1 MAAEMPQSIDIEQ
14 ALLGLL
20 MVYPESVRKAQEQGL
35 VVQDFFLPAHKTVF
49 QAIEKLSLESKPV
62 TLTTVT
68 NLLADQQQLA
78 GVGGVDYLMQ
88 LTDLAI
94 SVYNTEYYITVL
106 QEKNSL
112 RRLIEAC
119 DSIRKDSFENS
130 FEAEDVLNTAEKAIL
145 EITRDRKTTSFV
157 DTAQAMDEVFQNI
170 SYLQQNRGLT
180 GVPTGFSRL
189 NHMTNGLQKSDLI
202 ILAARPSV
210 GKTAFALNLALN
222 AAVNSDRKV
231 AVFSLEMPV
240 VQNAMRMLAIRS
252 QVEIQKIKTGY
263 GLTNDDWAKLNI
275 ARDDLKNTGIFID
288 ATAGIKINEIFA
300 KCRKL
305 RDDEGLD
312 MVIIDYLQLI
322 ASSKSVE
329 SRQVEVSEI
338 SRNLKALARELN
350 VPVIACAQLS
360 RDSEKEN
367 RRPVL
372 SDLRE
377 SGSIEQ
383 DADVVM
389 LLSKPVKSK
398 KKKGQEE
405 ETQDDSS
412 RTDRILEIAKHRN
425 GAVGE
430 IQFDFKPEIN
440 IFYEKDLR
448 DDDE

>member
-20 MVYPESVRKAQEQGL
+20 MVYPDSVRKAQEESL

-49 QAIEKLSLESKPV
+49 QAVEKLSLENKPV
-62 TLTTVT
+62 TLTSVS
-68 NLLADQQQLA
+68 NLLSDQNQLSQ
-78 GVGGVDYLMQ
+78 VGGIDYLMQ

-94 SVYNTEYYITVL
+94 SVYNTEYYISVL

-112 RRLIEAC
+112 RKLIEAC
-119 DSIRKDSFENS
+119 DTIRKDSLENS
-130 FEAEDVLNTAEKAIL
+130 FEADEVLNTAEKKIL
-145 EITRDRKTTSFV
+145 EITRDRKTTNFV
-157 DTAQAMDEVFQNI
+157 NSAQAMDEVFQNI
-170 SYLQQNRGLT
+170 SYLQQNRGMT
-180 GVPTGFSRL
+180 GVPTGFTRL
-189 NHMTNGLQKSDLI
+189 NYMTNGFQKGDLI

-222 AAVNSDRKV
+222 AAINSDKKV

-263 GLTNDDWAKLNI
+263 GITNDDWAKLNI
-275 ARDDLKNTGIFID
+275 ARDDLKNAGVFID
-288 ATAGIKINEIFA
+288 ATSGIKINEIFA

-312 MVIIDYLQLI
+312 MVVIDYLQLI
-322 ASSKSVE
+322 VASKSAE

-338 SRNLKALARELN
+338 SRNLKSLARELDI
-350 VPVIACAQLS
+350 PVVACAQLS

-367 RRPVL
+367 RKPML

-389 LLSKPVKSK
+389 LLSKPVKTK
-398 KKKGQEE
+398 KKKDQEE
-405 ETQDDSS
+405 ENQEDTS
-412 RTDRILEIAKHRN
+412 RTDRTLDIAKHRN

-430 IQFDFKPEIN
+430 IQFDFKPETN

-448 DDDE
+448 DEDE